1 MIRHPAKRDLLT
13 YAEGLI
19 DGNVNAAMARH
30 VSGCSV
36 CRKEVESI
44 RQSFELVGN
53 AHALKPSQ
61 DLSRRIMTGARAV
74 RPRRNRFQRTAYRTF
89 AVAKGAAFVAGLA
102 VVSAVWFSFT
112 VMGVPANGAGHTAA
126 QSTNAAESGIR
137 MAVDE
142 LHRATSDIEKLAG
155 AVIARDQRP
164 SSRREWHYARR
175 LVNVNAQLS
184 AAQAALERNPSSP
197 RAIHLVDTGL
207 RHQRDTLMTLI
218 RERSL

>member
-1 MIRHPAKRDLLT
+1 MVRHPTKRELLT

-19 DGNVNAAMARH
+19 EGNVRANTARH
-30 VSGCSV
+30 VQHCSM
-36 CRKEVESI
+36 CRSEVESI
-44 RQSFELVGN
+44 RQSLELVGN
-53 AHALKPSQ
+53 AHALKPSH
-61 DLSRRIMTGARAV
+61 DLSHRILSEARAV
-74 RPRRNRFQRTAYRTF
+74 RPRRNRFQRTAYRAF
-89 AVAKGAAFVAGLA
+89 AVAKGAAFVAGIA
-102 VVSAVWFSFT
+102 VVCAVWFTVS
-112 VMGVPANGAGHTAA
+112 VMGAPARGIGAASTHTP
-126 QSTNAAESGIR
+126 NAAESGVRI
-137 MAVDE
+137 AAEE
-142 LHRATSDIEKLAG
+142 LHRATAEIETLAG
-155 AVIARDQRP
+155 AVISRDQRP